1 VKIGATAMNDQSHHD
16 SKLAGHEPIEANV
29 RAVWI
34 TGGVLASIVA
44 GTFLVILGLMAW
56 LEATPDPQEMQA
68 GNEAEA
74 KTDPD
79 WNVPPHV
86 QQLRTKEQQ
95 FLNTY
100 QWVDQMAGV
109 ARIPL
114 DRAFEIITE
123 TGLPEAIGVDA
134 SPANQTTNDDE

>member
-1 VKIGATAMNDQSHHD
+1 MNDQSHYD
-16 SKLAGHEPIEANV
+16 SNLAGHEPIEANV

-34 TGGVLASIVA
+34 TGGVLASVVA

-56 LEATPDPQEMQA
+56 LEATPARSREMQA
-68 GNEAEA
+68 ESNADA
-74 KTDPD
+74 KMDPD
-79 WNVPPHV
+79 WNVPPQL

-95 FLNTY
+95 FVNTY
-100 QWVDQMAGV
+100 GWVDQPAGV

-123 TGLPEAIGVDA
+123 NGLPETIGADA
-134 SPANQTTNDDE
+134 SSAEQTTNGR

>member
-1 VKIGATAMNDQSHHD
+1 MNSD
-16 SKLAGHEPIEANV
+16 SQHETKLASHEPIEANV

-56 LEATPDPQEMQA
+56 LEATPVKPQEMQA

-100 QWVDQMAGV
+100 GWVDQPAGV

-114 DRAFEIITE
+114 DRAFKIITE
-123 TGLPEAIGVDA
+123 NGLPEAIGVDA